1 MDSAQGRG
9 PASRR
14 ADYAEFEVLD
24 PPVNFSLNASDV
36 GVGHGMGPQPFGIQ
50 VTRTRH
56 MVGAWESRLEAA
68 GFATEVEAAVTC
80 CHAVGDKFWV
90 TDPDGLASPL
100 AQATDRCC
108 CAVELDRHG
117 RVVDIRRRRPDNPR
131 VEASWGGRTIRR
143 GLRGRW
149 RQLVEARV
157 DLVAGTAKP
166 GQEFLV
172 GDRRVRAG
180 GVLDRPVQPRRGA
193 QEQGHTSSAHRV
205 TTRSTVAG
213 SMVDTDFEC

>member
-68 GFATEVEAAVTC
+68 GPHWTAPNAVRQRSAANTTSASTESPAPIENAS
-80 CHAVGDKFWV
+80 VGPKRSHMMPAS
-90 TDPDGLASPL
+90 TLAPKVIRPL
-100 AQATDRCC
+100 
-108 CAVELDRHG
+108 
-117 RVVDIRRRRPDNPR
+117 
-131 VEASWGGRTIRR
+131 
-143 GLRGRW
+143 
-149 RQLVEARV
+149 
-157 DLVAGTAKP
+157 TA
-166 GQEFLV
+166 
-172 GDRRVRAG
+172 
-180 GVLDRPVQPRRGA
+180 
-193 QEQGHTSSAHRV
+193 
-205 TTRSTVAG
+205 
-213 SMVDTDFEC
+213 